1 MDYGV
6 SAGGIRQI
14 RIVETGDRV
23 PCEVGDRAHAKQGA
37 VPPRSRGQGTESGM
51 IMARSRGIG
60 FLLTVIVLGVLIG
73 GVIGEII
80 GLLMPE
86 GVIKEFF
93 ISSVRASVGPVTL
106 DLHAFSVTLGFGLKL
121 NIISVLGVCLVAYL
135 FRWYR

>member
-1 MDYGV
+1 MAKGRGV
-6 SAGGIRQI
+6 
-14 RIVETGDRV
+14 
-23 PCEVGDRAHAKQGA
+23 
-37 VPPRSRGQGTESGM
+37 
-51 IMARSRGIG
+51 G
-60 FLLTVIVLGVLIG
+60 FLLTIIVVGVLIG

-93 ISSVRASVGPVTL
+93 IRSIKSSVGPVTL
-106 DLHAFSVTLGFGLKL
+106 DLHAFSITLGFGLKL

>member
-1 MDYGV
+1 
-6 SAGGIRQI
+6 
-14 RIVETGDRV
+14 
-23 PCEVGDRAHAKQGA
+23 
-37 VPPRSRGQGTESGM
+37 
-51 IMARSRGIG
+51 MARGKGIG
-60 FLLTVIVLGVLIG
+60 FLLTVIVVGVLVG

-80 GLLMPE
+80 GLLLPD

-93 ISSVRASVGPVTL
+93 VRSVQASVGPVTL

>member
-1 MDYGV
+1 
-6 SAGGIRQI
+6 
-14 RIVETGDRV
+14 
-23 PCEVGDRAHAKQGA
+23 
-37 VPPRSRGQGTESGM
+37 
-51 IMARSRGIG
+51 MARGRGIG

-86 GVIKEFF
+86 GVVKEFF
-93 ISSVRASVGPVTL
+93 VRSVEALVGPVTL

-121 NIISVLGVCLVAYL
+121 NIVSVLGVALVAYL

>member
-1 MDYGV
+1 M
-6 SAGGIRQI
+6 
-14 RIVETGDRV
+14 
-23 PCEVGDRAHAKQGA
+23 
-37 VPPRSRGQGTESGM
+37 
-51 IMARSRGIG
+51 MARSRGIG
-60 FLLTVIVLGVLIG
+60 FLLTVIVLGVLVG

-93 ISSVRASVGPVTL
+93 IRSVRASVGPLTL
-106 DLHAFSVTLGFGLKL
+106 DLHAFSVTLGFALKL